1 MCQFCVYNFFVIF
14 NYYTTQKTILTF
26 SKCSEKLIF
35 PKNRTRIWSF
45 WYHHHS
51 CIHGN
56 MTFSVFIFPTNM
68 KLRFCQKSKDDI
80 LSQNTFK
87 DDIPGIKMIFI
98 KKMIFIVEKMILE
111 FYNDILERAP
121 KIFCNFMET
130 FLSVFV
136 YCFPMKKKQET

>member
-1 MCQFCVYNFFVIF
+1 
-14 NYYTTQKTILTF
+14 
-26 SKCSEKLIF
+26 
-35 PKNRTRIWSF
+35 
-45 WYHHHS
+45 
-51 CIHGN
+51 
-56 MTFSVFIFPTNM
+56 M